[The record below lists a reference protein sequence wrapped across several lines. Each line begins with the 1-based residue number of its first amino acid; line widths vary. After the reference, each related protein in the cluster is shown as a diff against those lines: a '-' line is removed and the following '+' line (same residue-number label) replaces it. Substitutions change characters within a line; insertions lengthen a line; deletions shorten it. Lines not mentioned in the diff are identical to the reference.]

1 MTDAVA
7 GRAESSGPAG
17 SGGPEDEPTAPTER
31 IGGAHPGR
39 TEFGR
44 VDIDD
49 DVVARIAAE
58 AAAEVPDAGSAAS
71 GMLGRTLAQTPTPGV
86 RHSTLAEPPKVDAE
100 VDGTLVRLDLV
111 LSVRWGASVPAVV
124 TRVRE
129 RVGARVA
136 ELTGLTVTDID
147 VEVAEL
153 ISPERPPRTR

>member
-7 GRAESSGPAG
+7 GRTGSSGPAG
-17 SGGPEDEPTAPTER
+17 PDRPEDEPTAPTER

-58 AAAEVPDAGSAAS
+58 AASEVADAGSAAS

-86 RHSTLAEPPKVDAE
+86 RRNSLAEPPKVSAE
-100 VDGTLVRLDLV
+100 VDGALVRLDLV
-111 LSVRWGASVPAVV
+111 LGVRWGASVPAVV

-129 RVGARVA
+129 RVGTRVA

-147 VEVAEL
+147 VEVVEL
-153 ISPERPPRTR
+153 ISPERPPRAR